1 MDANHGVLASP
12 QKPTLQKKARE
23 CLAKSRSVMMR
34 TRTPRQQ
41 HRHRNPFYVTP
52 TVLCLQVRQG
62 AEAGECP
69 EFQRLQAVPI
79 QVPVDASVW
88 GD

>member
-1 MDANHGVLASP
+1 MQITAYLHRRRNSHYKEKLG
-12 QKPTLQKKARE
+12 
-23 CLAKSRSVMMR
+23 SVWPSLR

-41 HRHRNPFYVTP
+41 YRHRNPFYVIP
-52 TVLCLQVRQG
+52 TVRHLQVRQG